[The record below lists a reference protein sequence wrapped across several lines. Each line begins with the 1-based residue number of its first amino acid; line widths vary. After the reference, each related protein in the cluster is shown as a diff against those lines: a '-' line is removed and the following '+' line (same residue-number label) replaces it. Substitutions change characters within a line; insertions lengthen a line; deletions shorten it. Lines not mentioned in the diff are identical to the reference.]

1 MSDPIVINDCSYLSG
16 HAVFPGGRWRATL
29 TLAFWSETKD
39 GLAVVCLRT
48 KLASMPN
55 CRTVVPSYRAIDR
68 AAKLTG
74 YYRRGRG
81 DQRV

>member
-1 MSDPIVINDCSYLSG
+1 MSDPIVINECSYLSER
-16 HAVFPGGRWRATL
+16 AVFPGGRWRPTL

-39 GLAVVCLRT
+39 GLAVVYFCT
-48 KLASMPN
+48 ELAFTSS

-68 AAKLTG
+68 AAELTG
-74 YYRRGRG
+74 YYHKGRD

>member
-16 HAVFPGGRWRATL
+16 RAVFPGGRWRPTL

-39 GLAVVCLRT
+39 GLAVACPYT
-48 KLASMPN
+48 ELAFMPS

-68 AAKLTG
+68 AAELTSF
-74 YYRRGRG
+74 YDRGRG
-81 DQRV
+81 VRRV